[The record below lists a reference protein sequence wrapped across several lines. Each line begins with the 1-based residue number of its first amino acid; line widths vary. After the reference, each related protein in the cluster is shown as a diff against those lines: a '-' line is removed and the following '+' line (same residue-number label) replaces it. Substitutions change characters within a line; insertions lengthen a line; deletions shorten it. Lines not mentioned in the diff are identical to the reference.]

1 MIEQHG
7 RFSLLTFVIN
17 SVLLL
22 IIMNLSHGV
31 NESVT
36 VKFAV
41 EKYTV
46 PRYNKCI
53 KTSDSSSDTL
63 RGAGRKQAER
73 KLDCFDP

>member
-1 MIEQHG
+1 M
-7 RFSLLTFVIN
+7 IN

-22 IIMNLSHGV
+22 IIMNLSHSV

-46 PRYNKCI
+46 PRYNKCR

-63 RGAGRKQAER
+63 RGAGRKPAER